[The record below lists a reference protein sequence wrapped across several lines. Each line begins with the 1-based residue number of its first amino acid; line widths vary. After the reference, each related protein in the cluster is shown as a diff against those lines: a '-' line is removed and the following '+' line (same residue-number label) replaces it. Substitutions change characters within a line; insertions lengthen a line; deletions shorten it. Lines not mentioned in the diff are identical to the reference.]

1 MLTRISIDLSS
12 SIIDTEPRFTFDE
25 NPDLVLLKPIFIK
38 GTGVLGRII
47 KNRALRG
54 IETMEIV
61 NATFK
66 MFKNL
71 LEFINSS
78 FVSLIYVRS
87 KIAKTVKIS
96 IKKILIKKIHDILK
110 SEEPPKRRT
119 DNRYI

>member
-1 MLTRISIDLSS
+1 
-12 SIIDTEPRFTFDE
+12 
-25 NPDLVLLKPIFIK
+25 LVLLKPIFIK